1 MEKVV
6 ADASVIVKW
15 YVDEIYSENARKLR
29 DEFING
35 SVEIIS
41 TELMPYEVLNAL
53 KYAKLFKKDE
63 LIMVSKSLTLY
74 GFRLY
79 PLTGKLA
86 ERTVEIA
93 MEKDITIY
101 DASYVALAKEQKAK
115 LYTADEK
122 LIRKVNLDFVKHISE
137 F

>member
-15 YVDEIYSENARKLR
+15 FVDEVYSENARKLR

-35 SVEIIS
+35 RVEIIS

-53 KYAKLFKKDE
+53 KYTKLFKTEE
-63 LIMVSKSLTLY
+63 LIMIAKSLTLY
-74 GFRLY
+74 GFRLFS
-79 PLTGKLA
+79 LTGKFA

-101 DASYVALAKEQKAK
+101 DASYVALAEELKAK

-122 LIRKVNLDFVKHISE
+122 LIKKANLDFVKHISE

>member
-15 YVDEIYSENARKLR
+15 FVDEVYSENARKLR

-53 KYAKLFKKDE
+53 KYTKLFKTEE
-63 LIMVSKSLTLY
+63 LIMIAKSLTLY
-74 GFRLY
+74 GFRLF
-79 PLTGKLA
+79 PLTGKFA

-101 DASYVALAKEQKAK
+101 DASYIALAEELKAK

-122 LIRKVNLDFVKHISE
+122 LIKKANLDFVKHISE

>member
-1 MEKVV
+1 
-6 ADASVIVKW
+6 
-15 YVDEIYSENARKLR
+15 
-29 DEFING
+29 
-35 SVEIIS
+35 
-41 TELMPYEVLNAL
+41 MPYEVLNAL